1 MLLLQEHLAPDAA
14 TLAKVCELVPQA
26 RFIVL
31 QDRKSFDLVQVFVGE
46 R

>member
-14 TLAKVCELVPQA
+14 TLRPVCERVPQA
-26 RFIVL
+26 RLIVL
-31 QDRKSFDLVQVFVGE
+31 LVRKSFYLLQVFVGE